1 MGQALRRGIAR
12 HRAGLLQLGADL
24 LGERLDRLP
33 AVQAL
38 DQLGGERG
46 DLLAPLLLDGIGL
59 HLGLHR
65 LVGLLLLGRDG
76 QHIDP
81 GIAAVAELGGVG
93 LDAGRPGERRLRDLG
108 RLGMLDR
115 RLAVAGLAVA
125 VDLGDLAEGKLQ
137 APAPISCRVLP
148 AERSFSAFSC
158 SVCISRLTRS
168 SAMRS
173 LISLLTSS

>member
-1 MGQALRRGIAR
+1 MAPPLGNAKACCTAFCGRPWGEVLRVT
-12 HRAGLLQLGADL
+12 GLVFSTLAPISLASASKGSPLVRRSTSLAAH
-24 LGERLDRLP
+24 G
-33 AVQAL
+33 
-38 DQLGGERG
+38 G

-93 LDAGRPGERRLRDLG
+93 LDAGRPRECRLRDPG

-115 RLAVAGLAVA
+115 RLALAGLAVA
-125 VDLGDLAEGKLQ
+125 VDLGNLTEGKLQ
-137 APAPISCRVLP
+137 APADLLQGLAGRTLALHLFVQ
-148 AERSFSAFSC
+148 
-158 SVCISRLTRS
+158 RLQS
-168 SAMRS
+168 PG
-173 LISLLTSS
+173 